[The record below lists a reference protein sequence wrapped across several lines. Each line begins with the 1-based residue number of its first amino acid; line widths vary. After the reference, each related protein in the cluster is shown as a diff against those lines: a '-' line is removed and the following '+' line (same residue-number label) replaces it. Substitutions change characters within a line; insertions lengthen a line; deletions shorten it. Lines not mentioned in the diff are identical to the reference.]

1 MKSRISVLFV
11 VTLLLAAASCRK
23 ERGGDDFYPTDS
35 VGIIN
40 KWIIDSMRTFY
51 YWNGDIPSS
60 PDYTQSPELFYKSI
74 LSKSD
79 RFSSI
84 IYTPSPALD
93 KSSFYKFGF
102 HFAFVQ
108 VDGYDGYLGVI
119 TFVMANSPASL
130 LEWKR
135 GDCFT
140 KVNGVAVTAQNLA
153 AVTKQIE
160 EAASLQ
166 LTMATQE
173 NGAWKSHYDISI
185 RGGGLI
191 ENPMYYTRTFTS
203 GGKTTGYL
211 FYNYFDELYDDE
223 LLEAFGRMRTAGVS
237 ELILDLRYNMG
248 GSVASS
254 AKMAALIASGLTAT
268 DIYAIFEGNRGMG
281 KRARTL
287 QEILNTS
294 ASDAGRTYSALTAAR
309 IQVSRVFI
317 LTTKATASAAELL
330 INNLRPYMEVIQ
342 IGEETTGKDE
352 AGFGIVD
359 LRIPPQIHW
368 ELHPIVYKLF
378 NKSGEGHYSDGL
390 QPDIPASE
398 FSSFPLQPVAT
409 AADPLIRRALEE
421 IYGANLPDVPVDL
434 RRKQTPA
441 IPVFRS
447 VTSLAEQMPPATV
460 QY

>member
-1 MKSRISVLFV
+1 MKSRVSVLFV

-23 ERGGDDFYPTDS
+23 ERGGDDFNPTDS

-51 YWNGDIPSS
+51 YWNEDIPSS

-74 LSKSD
+74 LSKND

-84 IYTPSPALD
+84 IYTPAPALD

-119 TFVMANSPASL
+119 TFVMANSPAFL
-130 LEWKR
+130 MEWKR

-140 KVNGVAVTAQNLA
+140 KVNGVAVTARNLA
-153 AVTKQIE
+153 AVTKQME
-160 EAASLQ
+160 ESSSLQ

-173 NGAWKSHYDISI
+173 NGVWKSHYDITI
-185 RGGGLI
+185 NGGRLI

-203 GGKTTGYL
+203 NGKTTGYL

-223 LLEAFGRMRTAGVS
+223 LLDAFARMRTAGVS

-254 AKMAALIASGLTAT
+254 AKMAALIASSLTAT
-268 DIYAIFEGNRGMG
+268 DIYAIFEGNQRMG

-294 ASDAGRTYSALTAAR
+294 ASDAGRTYTALTASR
-309 IQVSRVFI
+309 IQVNRVFI
-317 LTTKATASAAELL
+317 LTTRATASAAELL
-330 INNLRPYMEVIQ
+330 INNLRPYMEVVQ
-342 IGEETTGKDE
+342 IGEKTTGKDE
-352 AGFGIVD
+352 AGFGIMD
-359 LRIPPQIHW
+359 MRMPPQIHW

-378 NKSGEGHYSDGL
+378 NKNGQGHYSDGL
-390 QPDIPASE
+390 QPDVPLSE

-409 AADPLIRRALEE
+409 AADPLVRRALEE
-421 IYGANLPDVPVDL
+421 IYGANIPGAPVDL

-447 VTSLAEQMPPATV
+447 VTSLVEQMPPATV